1 MNVLKNL
8 VSILDRVRKP
18 SRYIGNEYNAIY
30 KKNADVRLCL
40 VFPDL
45 YDIGMSH
52 FGLHILYDI
61 VNSSDFASCERSYLP
76 WMDMQELMRENSIPL
91 YSYESYR
98 PLREFDVVGFTLQY
112 EMSYTNVLRAL
123 RLSDIPLHNSERS
136 DSDPIIIAGGPC
148 TVNLTPMKN
157 FIDAFLVGDGEEAI
171 LEMLDAV
178 KAGTREEKLRKL
190 STINGVYVP
199 EYNDGVSRRII
210 SEMGKAPRAQIVPYT
225 DVVHNRGVVEILRGC
240 THGCRF
246 CQAGMIY
253 RPVRER
259 SAEEIYDIAN
269 DIAHLTG
276 HEEIGL
282 LSLSSADHSQIN
294 EIISLL
300 KNLNDVSVSIP
311 STRVDAFSVKLA
323 NAVSSVRKSGITLA
337 PEAGSQRLR
346 DVINK
351 GINEKEIF
359 DALEHA
365 RKFGWKRVKLY
376 FMIGLPTETDEDV
389 MEIGEMLKNVKKMG
403 FGNVSATLGV
413 FVPKAHTPF
422 QFSEQIKPEEAQRRF
437 KLISWARRFAKI
449 NFTDPRKA
457 LIEGILSRGG
467 KNMSK
472 VIEMAEKRN
481 LIFSDWNEMF
491 KPNEWFEVFE
501 ESGINVEEIMSAK
514 DIEYEFP
521 WDFIDVGISKGYLWS
536 EYERALKGILTS
548 DCRKGCTRC
557 GVCMNFDVRNV
568 LKGRIAPKPIEGD
581 AI

>member
-8 VSILDRVRKP
+8 VSVLDKVRKP

-30 KKNADVRLCL
+30 KKDADVRLCL

-76 WMDMQELMRENSIPL
+76 WIDMQELMRESSIPL
-91 YSYESYR
+91 YSYESYK
-98 PLREFDVVGFTLQY
+98 PLKEFDVVGFTLQY

-123 RLSDIPLHNSERS
+123 RLSNIPLHNTERS
-136 DSDPIIIAGGPC
+136 DSDPIVIAGGPC
-148 TVNLTPMKN
+148 TVNLNPMKK
-157 FIDAFLVGDGEEAI
+157 FIDAFLIGDGEEAI
-171 LEMLDAV
+171 LEMLAAV
-178 KAGTREEKLRKL
+178 RAGAREEKLRKL
-190 STINGVYVP
+190 SKISGIYVP
-199 EYNDGVSRRII
+199 GYSDKVSRRIV
-210 SEMGKAPRAQIVPYT
+210 SEMGKAPRMQIVPYT
-225 DVVHNRGVVEILRGC
+225 SVVHDRAVVEILRGC

-269 DIAHLTG
+269 NVIRCTG
-276 HEEIGL
+276 YEEIGL

-294 EIISLL
+294 EIVSLL
-300 KNLNDVSVSIP
+300 KNLNDTSVSIP

-351 GINEKEIF
+351 GINDKEIF

-365 RKFGWKRVKLY
+365 RRFGWKRVKLY
-376 FMIGLPTETDEDV
+376 FMLGLPTETDEDV
-389 MEIGEMLKNVKKMG
+389 MEIAEMLKRVKKLG
-403 FGNVSATLGV
+403 FENVSATLGV
-413 FVPKAHTPF
+413 FVPKPHTPF
-422 QFSEQIKPEEAQRRF
+422 QFAEQIKPEEAWRRY
-437 KLISWARRFAKI
+437 KLISWANRFAKI
-449 NFTDPRKA
+449 SFTDPRKA

-467 KNMSK
+467 ENICK
-472 VIEMAEKRN
+472 VIEMAEERD
-481 LIFSDWNEMF
+481 LVFADWGEMF
-491 KPNEWFEVFE
+491 KPDEWLEVFE
-501 ESGINVEEIMSAK
+501 KCGIELEEIMSAK
-514 DIEYEFP
+514 NLEYEFP
-521 WDFIDVGISKGYLWS
+521 WDFIDVGIYKKYLWA
-536 EYERALKGILTS
+536 EYERALNGILTS
-548 DCRKGCTRC
+548 DCREGCTKC
-557 GVCMNFDVRNV
+557 GVCMNFDVRNI
-568 LKGRIAPKPIEGD
+568 LKGKGRIVPMPN
-581 AI
+581 